1 MARRAKRTPD
11 PQELAEHLA
20 ANIQEIAEYARAK
33 IGNDDPKR
41 ILISLGRLQDMMSNM
56 RGECAE
62 HQVEITDARA
72 QGRAPMWDVL
82 GEDEREEALTSK
94 RANQNGGV
102 KPPAPGTPD
111 PGRASFRT
119 NAVWQAGNWLRR
131 NLEQRA
137 GPALGVINGAELI
150 RAEASVIAL

>member
-33 IGNDDPKR
+33 LGNDDPER
-41 ILISLGRLQDMMSNM
+41 MLISLGRLQDMLSNM

-72 QGRAPMWDVL
+72 QGRAPVWDVL
-82 GEDEREEALTSK
+82 GEDEHEQALASK
-94 RANQNGGV
+94 RANQNGEV
-102 KPPAPGTPD
+102 KLPSPRDT
-111 PGRASFRT
+111 
-119 NAVWQAGNWLRR
+119 
-131 NLEQRA
+131 
-137 GPALGVINGAELI
+137 
-150 RAEASVIAL
+150 